1 MATIA
6 EELLNDFDDLGS
18 EGEEEQQDDFNEYA
32 NTSRTAAISPDV
44 AGVGMDV
51 DVKEQGEDGSN
62 EKLLNGIEEA
72 DDAEEAKDQVEKMQ
86 LRGFSDVRS
95 VTTLK
100 KSLEPVIEVSIP
112 QSLHSIRDDEL
123 WFTSSILQ
131 ANLTHRLP
139 QKIAQLQST
148 PSSKRKPD
156 ARLINDDPEY
166 KLLIEANSLYA
177 SIDTQILIVHKF
189 IRDHYSTRYPE
200 LETLITGPIEYATAV
215 AIIANGPL
223 DKEMAGRTDNILKK
237 SLEDAIDRHTMFHVR
252 AEALR
257 TQGRELSPTEL
268 HTVLQGCQE
277 MFFLEQSK
285 KTLSEYVQSRMSVF
299 APNTTA
305 LVGPI
310 TAAQLVNSAGGLTG
324 LANMPNRNLPSL
336 GTRKQQQAGLARNIG
351 IRQKGFL
358 YHSEL
363 FRRISDDYMK
373 QAMRIVSGKLTLTA
387 RIDCVHS
394 SPDGSEGERFKQDC
408 LDRLDKLT
416 GPPPNKGPK
425 ALPAPD
431 DKPSRKRGGRKVRK
445 IKEATAMTD
454 MARAKNRMG
463 FNVEEQEAG
472 YGTGEGTVGMGMI
485 GQDNDGRIRALKV
498 DQRTK
503 AKLSKKNQGWGAA
516 TPLGGT
522 ASSLKGSFG
531 YGAGNASVLRAHGL
545 RSSGVGGQT
554 AGTASSIAFT
564 PVQGLELVNP
574 EAQKEMKRKRDAEDD
589 RWFKGG
595 TFTQIGGAS
604 VAPSNPSNGGFKV
617 PQLPAKAKTN
627 GDMGPPPAKKVA

>member
-1 MATIA
+1 MATLA
-6 EELLNDFDDLGS
+6 DELLNDFEESGS
-18 EGEEEQQDDFNEYA
+18 EGDEEQQNGLLKDLI
-32 NTSRTAAISPDV
+32 AAQTNVISPDV
-44 AGVGMDV
+44 EGPDMEIDTV
-51 DVKEQGEDGSN
+51 EQGEGGSN
-62 EKLLNGIEEA
+62 EKLLDGIEDV
-72 DDAEEAKDQVEKMQ
+72 DDAEETKNQVEKMQ
-86 LRGFSDVRS
+86 LGGFSDVRS

-100 KSLEPVIEVSIP
+100 KSLEPVLEVSIP
-112 QSLHSIRDDEL
+112 QSFHCIFDEKL
-123 WFTSSILQ
+123 WFTSSVFQ
-131 ANLTHRLP
+131 ANLTHRVP
-139 QKIAQLQST
+139 QKIGQFQST
-148 PSSKRKPD
+148 HSKRRKPD
-156 ARLINDDPEY
+156 ARSINDDPEY
-166 KLLIEANSLYA
+166 KLLVEANSLYA
-177 SIDTQILIVHKF
+177 SIDTQMLIVHKF

-200 LETLITGPIEYATAV
+200 LETLISGPIEYATAV
-215 AIIANGPL
+215 AVIANGPF
-223 DKEMAGRTDNILKK
+223 DKQLAKRTDNILNKP
-237 SLEDAIDRHTMFHVR
+237 LQDILDRHTIFNVTT
-252 AEALR
+252 EATSTR
-257 TQGRELSPTEL
+257 GRELSLSEL

-277 MFFLEQSK
+277 MFYLDQSK
-285 KTLSEYVQSRMSVF
+285 KILSEYVQSRMSVF
-299 APNTTA
+299 APNTAA

-336 GTRKQQQAGLARNIG
+336 GTRKQQQAGFARNTG

-363 FRRISDDYMK
+363 FRTISDDYMK

-394 SPDGSEGERFKQDC
+394 SPDGSEGERLKQDC

-416 GPPPNKGPK
+416 GPPPNRGPK

-445 IKEATAMTD
+445 MKEATAMTD
-454 MARAKNRMG
+454 MAKAKNRMG
-463 FNVEEQEAG
+463 FNVEEQEVG
-472 YGTGEGTVGMGMI
+472 YGTGGGTAGMGMI
-485 GQDNDGRIRALKV
+485 GQDDVGNIRALKV

-522 ASSLKGSFG
+522 ASSLGGFG
-531 YGAGNASVLRAHGL
+531 HSAGNASMMKAHGL

-604 VAPSNPSNGGFKV
+604 IVPSNLTNGGFKV
-617 PQLPAKAKTN
+617 PPMPAKAKVN
-627 GDMGPPPAKKVA
+627 GDMGPPPAKKAA